1 MTGREVRMTEDR
13 TSIAEMPI
21 RIQSVTKGMRT
32 VILTKNLTMTGC
44 VVQGDDWVVWDL
56 AVCRKPESHTVPVG
70 RDLAVCKKPELHT
83 GTGLAVSRCAKGAIH
98 TPMMWKCDVRLK

>member
-1 MTGREVRMTEDR
+1 MTGREVRMTDDR
-13 TSIAEMPI
+13 TTIAEMPS

-56 AVCRKPESHTVPVG
+56 AVCRMPESHTVPVG
-70 RDLAVCKKPELHT
+70 RDLAVCRKPELHT
-83 GTGLAVSRCAKGAIH
+83 GTGLAVSRCAQSSIH
-98 TPMMWKCDVRLK
+98 TPMMW